1 MFYAIIVHRKSRG
14 HKASKFHDNTILEI
28 VWTVIPFVIL
38 VAMAI
43 PSTATLIEMDD
54 VGNSDLTVKVT
65 GYQWKWKYDYLDQ
78 DVSFFSAL
86 TTPREQI
93 DNKQAKGE
101 HYLLE
106 VDNPVV
112 LPVGKK
118 VRFLVT
124 ANDVIHAWWV
134 PQLGLKKDAI
144 PGYINQI
151 WARIDEPGVYR
162 GQCAELCG
170 KDHGFMPIVVQAV
183 SPEDFDKWVVAQK
196 EKTISDAGAAD
207 KKWSQAEL
215 MERGKQVYNTCAA
228 CHGPNGEGVGPF
240 PKLAG
245 SKITTGPLSE
255 HLNIVLKGKPGTA
268 MQAFGSQMG
277 DADIAAVITYERN
290 SFGNSTGDVVQPSDV
305 KAKR

>member
-118 VRFLVT
+118 DR
-124 ANDVIHAWWV
+124 
-134 PQLGLKKDAI
+134 
-144 PGYINQI
+144 
-151 WARIDEPGVYR
+151 
-162 GQCAELCG
+162 
-170 KDHGFMPIVVQAV
+170 
-183 SPEDFDKWVVAQK
+183 
-196 EKTISDAGAAD
+196 
-207 KKWSQAEL
+207 
-215 MERGKQVYNTCAA
+215 
-228 CHGPNGEGVGPF
+228 
-240 PKLAG
+240 
-245 SKITTGPLSE
+245 
-255 HLNIVLKGKPGTA
+255 
-268 MQAFGSQMG
+268 
-277 DADIAAVITYERN
+277 
-290 SFGNSTGDVVQPSDV
+290 
-305 KAKR
+305 